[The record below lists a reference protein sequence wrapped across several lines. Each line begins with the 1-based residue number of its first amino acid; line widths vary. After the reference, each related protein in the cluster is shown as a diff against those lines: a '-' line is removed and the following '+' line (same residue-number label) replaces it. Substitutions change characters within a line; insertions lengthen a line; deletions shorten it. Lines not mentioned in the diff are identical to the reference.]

1 MAVGVAAWVNA
12 DRRRVTSDDR
22 ESVARSSV
30 RLAVFAIRPSAVRG
44 RVVPLVRVHRPVR
57 VLLLIHMSPFDHPS
71 LSLGP
76 RARSVRAVA
85 GQSRAVRRERGGPRR
100 LSARNF
106 PARQAVGQPRI
117 SPCSAGR
124 RRHPSRSVTKP
135 LPLWVPR
142 WRFMRTASVNSSC
155 SGFAN
160 LSTGRKEVP
169 ARRHYGTRTPRSRL
183 LPANWPCRVRHAV
196 SHVMHSLSSKAC
208 CPIGTSP
215 IWPPHPW
222 DT

>member
-1 MAVGVAAWVNA
+1 MFLPNVIDHSRIRFANVAFVSGIAL
-12 DRRRVTSDDR
+12 
-22 ESVARSSV
+22 
-30 RLAVFAIRPSAVRG
+30 RLDAVRWPG
-44 RVVPLVRVHRPVR
+44 APALIRWLVHVP
-57 VLLLIHMSPFDHPS
+57 SDHPS
-71 LSLGP
+71 LSLGQ
-76 RARSVRAVA
+76 RARSMRAVA

-100 LSARNF
+100 QSARNL
-106 PARQAVGQPRI
+106 PVHQAVGQARI
-117 SPCSAGR
+117 SLCSAGR

-160 LSTGRKEVP
+160 LSTGRKVVP
-169 ARRHYGTRTPRSRL
+169 ARRHYGMRTPRSRL
-183 LPANWPCRVRHAV
+183 LPVNWPCRVRHAV
-196 SHVMHSLSSKAC
+196 SHVMHSLSSKAR

>member
-44 RVVPLVRVHRPVR
+44 RVVPLVCVRRPVR
-57 VLLLIHMSPFDHPS
+57 VPFRVHMSPSDHPS

-100 LSARNF
+100 LSARNL
-106 PARQAVGQPRI
+106 PARF
-117 SPCSAGR
+117 C
-124 RRHPSRSVTKP
+124 RSV
-135 LPLWVPR
+135 
-142 WRFMRTASVNSSC
+142 
-155 SGFAN
+155 
-160 LSTGRKEVP
+160 
-169 ARRHYGTRTPRSRL
+169 RRGS
-183 LPANWPCRVRHAV
+183 
-196 SHVMHSLSSKAC
+196 AC
-208 CPIGTSP
+208 VLQAGSNT
-215 IWPPHPW
+215 
-222 DT
+222 

>member
-1 MAVGVAAWVNA
+1 MFFPNVIDHSRIRFANVAFVSGIAL
-12 DRRRVTSDDR
+12 
-22 ESVARSSV
+22 
-30 RLAVFAIRPSAVRG
+30 RLDAVRWPG
-44 RVVPLVRVHRPVR
+44 APALIRWLVHVP
-57 VLLLIHMSPFDHPS
+57 SDHPS
-71 LSLGP
+71 LSLGQ
-76 RARSVRAVA
+76 RARSMRAVA

-100 LSARNF
+100 QSARNL
-106 PARQAVGQPRI
+106 PVHQAVGQPRI

-160 LSTGRKEVP
+160 LRTGRKEVP

-196 SHVMHSLSSKAC
+196 SHVMHSLSSKAR

-215 IWPPHPW
+215 IWLPHPW

>member
-1 MAVGVAAWVNA
+1 MFFPNVIDHSRIRFANVAFVSGIAL
-12 DRRRVTSDDR
+12 
-22 ESVARSSV
+22 
-30 RLAVFAIRPSAVRG
+30 RLDAVRRPG
-44 RVVPLVRVHRPVR
+44 APALIRWLVHVP
-57 VLLLIHMSPFDHPS
+57 SDHPS
-71 LSLGP
+71 LSLGQ
-76 RARSVRAVA
+76 RARSMRAVA

-100 LSARNF
+100 QSARNL
-106 PARQAVGQPRI
+106 PVHQAVGQPRI

-135 LPLWVPR
+135 LSLWVPR

-196 SHVMHSLSSKAC
+196 SHVMRNLSSKAH

>member
-1 MAVGVAAWVNA
+1 MFFPNVIDHSRIRFANVAFVSGIAL
-12 DRRRVTSDDR
+12 
-22 ESVARSSV
+22 
-30 RLAVFAIRPSAVRG
+30 RLDAVRRPG
-44 RVVPLVRVHRPVR
+44 APALIRWLVHVP
-57 VLLLIHMSPFDHPS
+57 SDHPS
-71 LSLGP
+71 LSLGQ
-76 RARSVRAVA
+76 RARSMRAVA

-100 LSARNF
+100 QSARNL
-106 PARQAVGQPRI
+106 PVHQAVGQPRI

-155 SGFAN
+155 NGSAN
-160 LSTGRKEVP
+160 LRTGRKVVP
-169 ARRHYGTRTPRSRL
+169 ARRHYGMRTHRSRL

-196 SHVMHSLSSKAC
+196 SHVMHSLSSKAR

>member
-1 MAVGVAAWVNA
+1 MFVSHHTLKWT
-12 DRRRVTSDDR
+12 RTC
-22 ESVARSSV
+22 RSH
-30 RLAVFAIRPSAVRG
+30 G
-44 RVVPLVRVHRPVR
+44 RHPHAHTAHF
-57 VLLLIHMSPFDHPS
+57 LLNRHNPS

-100 LSARNF
+100 QSARNL

-169 ARRHYGTRTPRSRL
+169 ARRHYGMRTHLSRL
-183 LPANWPCRVRHAV
+183 LPVNWPCRVRHAV
-196 SHVMHSLSSKAC
+196 SHVMRSLSSKAR

-215 IWPPHPW
+215 IWLPRPW

>member
-1 MAVGVAAWVNA
+1 MFVSHHTLKWT
-12 DRRRVTSDDR
+12 RTC
-22 ESVARSSV
+22 RSH
-30 RLAVFAIRPSAVRG
+30 G
-44 RVVPLVRVHRPVR
+44 RHPHAHTAHF
-57 VLLLIHMSPFDHPS
+57 LLNRHNLS

-100 LSARNF
+100 QSARNL
-106 PARQAVGQPRI
+106 PVHQAVGQPRI

-160 LSTGRKEVP
+160 LSTGRKVVP
-169 ARRHYGTRTPRSRL
+169 ARRHYGMRTHLSRL
-183 LPANWPCRVRHAV
+183 LPVNWPCRVRHAV
-196 SHVMHSLSSKAC
+196 SHVMRSLSSKAR

-215 IWPPHPW
+215 IWLPHPW

>member
-1 MAVGVAAWVNA
+1 MFFPNVIDHSRIRFASVAFVPGVAP
-12 DRRRVTSDDR
+12 
-22 ESVARSSV
+22 
-30 RLAVFAIRPSAVRG
+30 RPDAVRG
-44 RVVPLVRVHRPVR
+44 PGVPALIRWLVHVP
-57 VLLLIHMSPFDHPS
+57 SDHPS
-71 LSLGP
+71 LSLGQ
-76 RARSVRAVA
+76 RARSMRAVA

-100 LSARNF
+100 QSARNL
-106 PARQAVGQPRI
+106 PVHQAVGQPRI

-169 ARRHYGTRTPRSRL
+169 ARRHYGMRTHRSRL

-196 SHVMHSLSSKAC
+196 SHVMRNLSSKAH

-215 IWPPHPW
+215 IWLPRPW

>member
-1 MAVGVAAWVNA
+1 MFFPNVIDHSRIRFANVAFVSGIAL
-12 DRRRVTSDDR
+12 
-22 ESVARSSV
+22 
-30 RLAVFAIRPSAVRG
+30 RLDAVRRPG
-44 RVVPLVRVHRPVR
+44 APALIRWLVHVP
-57 VLLLIHMSPFDHPS
+57 SDHPS
-71 LSLGP
+71 LSLGQ
-76 RARSVRAVA
+76 RARSMRAVA

-100 LSARNF
+100 QSARNL
-106 PARQAVGQPRI
+106 PVHQAVGQPRI

-155 SGFAN
+155 NGSAN
-160 LSTGRKEVP
+160 LRTGRKVVP
-169 ARRHYGTRTPRSRL
+169 ARRHYGMHTHRSRL

-196 SHVMHSLSSKAC
+196 SHVMRNLSSKAH
-208 CPIGTSP
+208 CPIGTLP
-215 IWPPHPW
+215 IWLPRPW

>member
-1 MAVGVAAWVNA
+1 MFVSHHTLKWT
-12 DRRRVTSDDR
+12 RTC
-22 ESVARSSV
+22 RSH
-30 RLAVFAIRPSAVRG
+30 G
-44 RVVPLVRVHRPVR
+44 RHPHAHTAHF
-57 VLLLIHMSPFDHPS
+57 LLNRHS
-71 LSLGP
+71 
-76 RARSVRAVA
+76 
-85 GQSRAVRRERGGPRR
+85 

-117 SPCSAGR
+117 SPCSADR

-155 SGFAN
+155 NGSAS
-160 LSTGRKEVP
+160 LRTGRKVVP
-169 ARRHYGTRTPRSRL
+169 ARRHYGMRTHRSRL

-196 SHVMHSLSSKAC
+196 SHVMHSLSSKAR

-215 IWPPHPW
+215 IWLPHPW

>member
-1 MAVGVAAWVNA
+1 MFFPNVIDHSRIRFANVAFVSGIAL
-12 DRRRVTSDDR
+12 
-22 ESVARSSV
+22 
-30 RLAVFAIRPSAVRG
+30 RLDAVRWPG
-44 RVVPLVRVHRPVR
+44 APALIRWLVHVP
-57 VLLLIHMSPFDHPS
+57 SDHPS
-71 LSLGP
+71 LSLGQ
-76 RARSVRAVA
+76 RARSMRAVA

-100 LSARNF
+100 QSARNL
-106 PARQAVGQPRI
+106 PVHQAVGQPRI

-155 SGFAN
+155 NGSAN
-160 LSTGRKEVP
+160 LRTGRKVVP
-169 ARRHYGTRTPRSRL
+169 ARRHYGMHTHRSRL

-196 SHVMHSLSSKAC
+196 SHVMHSLSSKAR

-215 IWPPHPW
+215 IWLPRPW

>member
-1 MAVGVAAWVNA
+1 MFFPNVIDHSRIRFANVAFVSGIAL
-12 DRRRVTSDDR
+12 
-22 ESVARSSV
+22 
-30 RLAVFAIRPSAVRG
+30 RLDAVRRPG
-44 RVVPLVRVHRPVR
+44 APALIRWLVHVP
-57 VLLLIHMSPFDHPS
+57 SDHPS
-71 LSLGP
+71 LSLGQ
-76 RARSVRAVA
+76 RARSMRAVA

-100 LSARNF
+100 QSARNL
-106 PARQAVGQPRI
+106 PVHQAVGQPRI

-155 SGFAN
+155 NGSAN
-160 LSTGRKEVP
+160 LRTGRKVVP
-169 ARRHYGTRTPRSRL
+169 ARRHYGMRTRRSRL

-196 SHVMHSLSSKAC
+196 SHVMRNLSSKAH
-208 CPIGTSP
+208 CPIGTLP
-215 IWPPHPW
+215 IWLPRPW

>member
-1 MAVGVAAWVNA
+1 
-12 DRRRVTSDDR
+12 
-22 ESVARSSV
+22 
-30 RLAVFAIRPSAVRG
+30 
-44 RVVPLVRVHRPVR
+44 
-57 VLLLIHMSPFDHPS
+57 MSPFDHPS

-100 LSARNF
+100 QSARNL

-117 SPCSAGR
+117 SPCSADR

-196 SHVMHSLSSKAC
+196 SVLLQCLFDRFGSVFPQCGLMVFPGVVIVSR
-208 CPIGTSP
+208 
-215 IWPPHPW
+215 
-222 DT
+222 